1 MKIWRVIIPKR
12 WRKKTTFLNLKRASQ
27 WMHDLRQIFTII
39 FRLPRRN
46 ASLRITECTHSA
58 AMGTPKLYKSTDKTI
73 RSSKLH
79 RICRNVVL
87 NTINVPMWNNV
98 NIIRCNIGTSLLS
111 FFFLF
116 SFYNTPTLIYTLL
129 SALYVVRTA

>member
-12 WRKKTTFLNLKRASQ
+12 RRKKTTFLNLKRASQ

-39 FRLPRRN
+39 LKLPRRN

-98 NIIRCNIGTSLLS
+98 NTLQHRRVSSLVI
-111 FFFLF
+111 FLF
-116 SFYNTPTLIYTLL
+116 FCYNTPTSIYTLL

>member
-12 WRKKTTFLNLKRASQ
+12 RRKKTTFLNLKRASQ

-39 FRLPRRN
+39 LKLPRRN

-58 AMGTPKLYKSTDKTI
+58 AMGTPKLYKLTDKTI

-98 NIIRCNIGTSLLS
+98 NTLQHRHVSSLVI
-111 FFFLF
+111 FLF
-116 SFYNTPTLIYTLL
+116 SYYNTPTLIYTLL